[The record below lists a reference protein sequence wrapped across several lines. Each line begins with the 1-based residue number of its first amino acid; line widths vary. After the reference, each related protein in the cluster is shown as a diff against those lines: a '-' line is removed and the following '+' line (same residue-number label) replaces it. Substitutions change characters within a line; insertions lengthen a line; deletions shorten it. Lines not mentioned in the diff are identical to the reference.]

1 MEQRHQDA
9 RGAPGRTASH
19 GSLPRRAHPV
29 VALQRLIGN
38 RGTTQVLAR
47 DKKKNAANFARS
59 VQFGKFAPIEVKG
72 GNLDD
77 WVGTKSPDEIVL
89 TTVKGKQSDEL
100 KRLSGSRTRVDKLV
114 ISAVSGENTMITI
127 TFSHV
132 LIKDYAGDGGKTED
146 WRVTDFDAVHR
157 DRVSIGAA
165 RP

>member
-1 MEQRHQDA
+1 MYQRDHFRRSALGLA
-9 RGAPGRTASH
+9 RPATAP
-19 GSLPRRAHPV
+19 PRRGHPV
-29 VALQRLIGN
+29 LELQRLIGN

-77 WVGTKSPDEIVL
+77 GVGTKSPDEIVL

-100 KRLSGSRTRVDKLV
+100 KRLSGGKTKVDKLV
-114 ISAVSGENTMITI
+114 VSAVSGENTMTTI

-132 LIKDYAGDGGKTED
+132 LIKDYTDDGKTES

-157 DRVSIGAA
+157 DKVSIGAA